1 MIGYNLVTKQTTA
14 DGLPVKSVMVV
25 EGIDI
30 DKEFYLAI
38 LLDRTFNGPAIIS
51 SRKGGMDIEEVA
63 KTDPDAITVTPVDI
77 DVGVTEE
84 AVAQVAKSFELGPER
99 YEEVGD

>member
-14 DGLPVKSVMVV
+14 EGLPVKSVMVV

-51 SRKGGMDIEEVA
+51 SRRGGMDIEEVA
-63 KTDPDAITVTPVDI
+63 ATDPDAITVTPIDI
-77 DVGVTEE
+77 EVGITED
-84 AVAQVAKSFELGPER
+84 AVARVASSFELGEGR
-99 YEEVGD
+99 HEEVGD